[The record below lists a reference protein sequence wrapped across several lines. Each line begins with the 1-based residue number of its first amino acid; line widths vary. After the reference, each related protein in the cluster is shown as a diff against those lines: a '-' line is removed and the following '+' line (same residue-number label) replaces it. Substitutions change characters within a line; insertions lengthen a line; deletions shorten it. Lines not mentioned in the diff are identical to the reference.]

1 MGEKKDSENQ
11 LVEYKM
17 WHENITQLYEL
28 FRANSL

>member
-17 WHENITQLYEL
+17 WYENIIQLYEL

>member
-17 WHENITQLYEL
+17 WYENITQLYEL